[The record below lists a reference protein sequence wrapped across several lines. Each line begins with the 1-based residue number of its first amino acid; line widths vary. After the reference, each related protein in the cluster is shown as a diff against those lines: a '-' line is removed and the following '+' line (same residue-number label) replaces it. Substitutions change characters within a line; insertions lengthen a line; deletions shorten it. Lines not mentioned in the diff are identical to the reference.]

1 MVMADDFPLKFT
13 GRIDYDGI
21 TAEFSELKPRIDS
34 VADLDSFIGL
44 IMPLFRKMVV
54 RYEILLL
61 DDHYV
66 EGEVASLM
74 WHLVSCVNTMLPK
87 NLGYKASLDEE
98 GQLLFKQERDSAM
111 PN

>member
-44 IMPLFRKMVV
+44 IMHLFRKMVV

-87 NLGYKASLDEE
+87 KHVYNANFDEE
-98 GQLLFKQERDSAM
+98 GHFNFTKEQD
-111 PN
+111 